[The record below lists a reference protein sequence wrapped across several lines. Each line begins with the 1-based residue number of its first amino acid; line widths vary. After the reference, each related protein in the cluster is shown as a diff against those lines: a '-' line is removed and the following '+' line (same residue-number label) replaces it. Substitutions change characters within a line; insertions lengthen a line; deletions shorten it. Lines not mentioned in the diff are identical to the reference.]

1 MKVRKL
7 FRWMFI
13 VTLMIT
19 VSLKV
24 TEMPFWD
31 TWGHVAAQGPTMSK
45 SYTLQTATTS
55 GVTGVFG
62 NGLGLWRA
70 AWQPV
75 GNNNATTCVATLQK
89 SIDNST
95 WTTLISIPDCSTANG
110 SVVIPDA
117 TPGYVRFN
125 ISSLT
130 LGSATGITLR
140 WDGYGIIRTDQ
151 GGYIASP
158 QTRVCGLGA
167 TACSTSIDTVIK
179 TGPGV
184 LHLFAVTGP
193 SIVNNLAPS
202 TTTNTVSCFD
212 SIIGGGA
219 GTNIMPTFFAT
230 TYYSLTADVAF
241 GTGLTC
247 TTTGFGGTS
256 SWMIAYR

>member
-45 SYTLQTATTS
+45 QYTLQTATTS

-110 SVVIPDA
+110 SVVVPDSA
-117 TPGYVRFN
+117 VGYIRFN

-151 GGYIASP
+151 GGYISSP
-158 QTRVCGLGA
+158 QTRVCGLGG
-167 TACSTSIDTVIK
+167 TACTTAIDTTIK
-179 TGPGV
+179 TGAGV
-184 LHLFAVTGP
+184 LHSFIVTGP
-193 SIVNNLAPS
+193 SSNGATAAA
-202 TTTNTVSCFD
+202 TTHSVSCFD
-212 SIIGGGA
+212 ATAGGGA
-219 GTNIMPTFFAT
+219 GTNIMPTSWGGT
-230 TYYSLTADVAF
+230 QGSIILDVAF
-241 GTGLTC
+241 ATGLTC